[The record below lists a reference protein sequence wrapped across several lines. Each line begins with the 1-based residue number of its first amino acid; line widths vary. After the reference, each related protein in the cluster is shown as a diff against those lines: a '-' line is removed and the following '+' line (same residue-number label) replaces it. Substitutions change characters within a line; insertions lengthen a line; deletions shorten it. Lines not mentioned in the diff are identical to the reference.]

1 MRARFARVLPLV
13 CALIVAGCARSG
25 SGQNLGVVPS
35 ATVPPVGVAVGRRAP
50 ELQLETLEG
59 DWVRLSGFRGQPVM
73 INFWAVW
80 CGFCRIELPG
90 MQEVYEAYR
99 DQGFVIL
106 AVDVQE
112 ERSEV
117 KPFVDELGLTFPVL
131 LDSKGE
137 VSRSYRIRGLPTSY
151 FVGQNGV
158 IMGRELGPIDKE
170 WIVRYLVEAG
180 VE

>member
-1 MRARFARVLPLV
+1 MRTRSIGVIFTTCVLLL
-13 CALIVAGCARSG
+13 AACARSE
-25 SGQNLGVVPS
+25 SGETRGAAPS
-35 ATVPPVGVAVGRRAP
+35 ATVPPVGVTVGRRAP
-50 ELQLETLEG
+50 ELQLENLAGEQ
-59 DWVRLSGFRGQPVM
+59 VRLSDLRGQPVL

-80 CGFCRIELPG
+80 CGFCRIELPE

-117 KPFVDELGLTFPVL
+117 KPFAEELGLTFPIL
-131 LDSKGE
+131 LDRRGE

-151 FVGQNGV
+151 FVDGDGV
-158 IMGRELGPIDKE
+158 IIGRELGPVDKE
-170 WIVRYLVEAG
+170 WMIEHLAEAG
-180 VE
+180 IE

>member
-1 MRARFARVLPLV
+1 
-13 CALIVAGCARSG
+13 
-25 SGQNLGVVPS
+25 
-35 ATVPPVGVAVGRRAP
+35 
-50 ELQLETLEG
+50 
-59 DWVRLSGFRGQPVM
+59 M

-80 CGFCRIELPG
+80 CGFCRIELPE

-151 FVGQNGV
+151 FVDQNGV
-158 IMGRELGPIDKE
+158 IMGRELGPIDEK

-180 VE
+180 VK